1 MLLLKR
7 SILFIGYWMFIFQ
20 AFAQAPP
27 IGSWRVHH
35 SYAGTLE
42 VVQGDKIYT
51 DLIKKSKQVKND
63 FFTKVD

>member
-1 MLLLKR
+1 MA
-7 SILFIGYWMFIFQ
+7 
-20 AFAQAPP
+20 AFSQAPP

-51 DLIKKSKQVKND
+51 ATSRVLNSATRNC
-63 FFTKVD
+63 